1 MELALVAFVTEVKVD
16 VLAVAAEPVTYSLR
30 VVPKRFR
37 HILLR
42 LFYLNLLFLGFE
54 FESRR
59 CRNKGSNI
67 LNSFRGFITS
77 HVIRGEA
84 RNKFRSSKAHR
95 CSVLISFGLKF
106 LRTELI
112 KFKRCSKTISTGR
125 LSVDLFRVLQMFRK
139 SLLIF
144 DRLHLFASET
154 RSTAVEV
161 VVEALPTYPA
171 ILREFETF
179 LSPSDL
185 M

>member
-1 MELALVAFVTEVKVD
+1 VELALVAFVTEVKVD
-16 VLAVAAEPVTYSLR
+16 VLTVAAEPVTDSLR

-42 LFYLNLLFLGFE
+42 QFSLNLLCFGFE

-59 CRNKGSNI
+59 GRNKGSDI
-67 LNSFRGFITS
+67 LNGFRRFSSS
-77 HVIRGEA
+77 HVTRGEA
-84 RNKFRSSKAHR
+84 RNKFRGSKAHR

-112 KFKRCSKTISTGR
+112 RFKRCSKTISTGR

-144 DRLHLFASET
+144 DRLNLFASET
-154 RSTAVEV
+154 RSTAVKV
-161 VVEALPTYPA
+161 VVEALSTYPA
-171 ILREFETF
+171 VLREFKTF